1 MISLLL
7 LSNFFPQSQVL
18 GEATGAALGG
28 LLVTQSAVPQVAPGL
43 PKSSARALSTT
54 QVHRDKELDVAKI
67 LLLLARWV
75 HHTGQKQKKDVLS
88 LYAQVRGLKPQWE
101 KGYFSVA
108 KYYDDLLVDARR
120 RQDEN
125 QDGGGDS
132 VSVWVVSLVQGVVID
147 VNFFIT
153 VPIGFI

>member
-1 MISLLL
+1 MLQ
-7 LSNFFPQSQVL
+7 PHSQVL

-28 LLVTQSAVPQVAPGL
+28 LLVTQSAVPQVASGP
-43 PKSSARALSTT
+43 PKSSARLPTTT
-54 QVHRDKELDVAKI
+54 QVRRDKELDVAKS

-75 HHTGQKQKKDVLS
+75 HHTGQKQKRDVLA

-120 RQDEN
+120 RQEEN
-125 QDGGGDS
+125 QDGPGDS
-132 VSVWVVSLVQGVVID
+132 VSVRVLALVHGVVIE
-147 VNFFIT
+147 VRINT
-153 VPIGFI
+153 SRLMGLSKYL